1 MARKV
6 ECFNCL
12 EKGTDKAYIQY
23 YTINDKRVYFCCD
36 ECKNHAIN
44 YRFNEL
50 NTYYL
55 IIEVIN
61 SHLPKNT
68 QVYVKNQ
75 LKTYTEEEL
84 KFMSDYL
91 VENKSH
97 LIPFLNSREF
107 DNTIVKSK
115 YLFTIL
121 INKLENDRKLKAALT
136 HQVNNEIKKLNF
148 FNTESLNKSTNK
160 RTNDISMF
168 LDEE

>member
-1 MARKV
+1 M
-6 ECFNCL
+6 
-12 EKGTDKAYIQY
+12 
-23 YTINDKRVYFCCD
+23 
-36 ECKNHAIN
+36 
-44 YRFNEL
+44 
-50 NTYYL
+50 
-55 IIEVIN
+55 
-61 SHLPKNT
+61 
-68 QVYVKNQ
+68 KNQ

-91 VENKSH
+91 VENKGH

-121 INKLENDRKLKAALT
+121 INKLENDQKLKAALT

>member
-12 EKGTDKAYIQY
+12 EKGMDKVYIQY

-36 ECKNHAIN
+36 ECKDHTVN

-75 LKTYTEEEL
+75 LKSYTEEEL
-84 KFMSDYL
+84 KFMSGYL
-91 VENKSH
+91 VENKGH

-121 INKLENDRKLKAALT
+121 INKLENDQKLKAALT

-148 FNTESLNKSTNK
+148 FNTESLSKSTNK

>member
-12 EKGTDKAYIQY
+12 EKGMDKAYIQY

-36 ECKNHAIN
+36 ECKDHTVN

-68 QVYVKNQ
+68 QVYVKKQ
-75 LKTYTEEEL
+75 LKAHTEEEL
-84 KFMSDYL
+84 EFMKNYL
-91 VENKSH
+91 IENKGH

-107 DNTIVKSK
+107 NNTIVKSK

-121 INKLENDRKLKAALT
+121 INKLENDQKLKAALT

>member
-12 EKGTDKAYIQY
+12 EKGMDKAYIQY

-36 ECKNHAIN
+36 ECKDHTVN

-91 VENKSH
+91 VENKGH

-121 INKLENDRKLKAALT
+121 INKLENDQKLKAALT